1 MISEFVHIF
10 ICLLAI
16 CMSWK
21 NVSLG
26 PLLLFKLSCSFFD
39 IMWIFIYF
47 GCQHLIKYITC
58 RYILPVNRILY
69 CFVVDFLLY
78 KKIFRMVSSHL
89 FVSLLRRHIK
99 KKFLRL
105 MSKRLLPMFSSRSF
119 MVSHLT
125 VKSIIHFEFF
135 VRGVRK
141 WSSSIP
147 LHVAVQF
154 HNIIYWRSC
163 LFSIVY
169 FSLHFCRLT
178 DCMSMGL
185 LVGTLLCSI
194 NLPVPYYSDF

>member
-1 MISEFVHIF
+1 MVPIYILINSVGRFLFHHILTNTYCFLLFLLVASLTDVRWYLILVLICFFLMISEFVHIF

-99 KKFLRL
+99 KKI
-105 MSKRLLPMFSSRSF
+105 SK
-119 MVSHLT
+119 T
-125 VKSIIHFEFF
+125 DVKEITAYVFF
-135 VRGVRK
+135 
-141 WSSSIP
+141 
-147 LHVAVQF
+147 
-154 HNIIYWRSC
+154 
-163 LFSIVY
+163 
-169 FSLHFCRLT
+169 
-178 DCMSMGL
+178 
-185 LVGTLLCSI
+185 
-194 NLPVPYYSDF
+194 